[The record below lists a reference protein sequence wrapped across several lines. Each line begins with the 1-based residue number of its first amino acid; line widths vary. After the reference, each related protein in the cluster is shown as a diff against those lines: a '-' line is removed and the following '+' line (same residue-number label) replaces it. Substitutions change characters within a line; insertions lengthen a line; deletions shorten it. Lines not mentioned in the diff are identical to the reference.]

1 LISNLAVTVLL
12 FSLTVYVYVCRT
24 RLVRFD
30 RGFFKTISWGVSFLA
45 TARVLNALPLLAG
58 EQIHSPSI
66 LKAST
71 IGEFLC
77 YSVGAVLFISAAF
90 RLRHRLNHSAQN
102 RSDDYRWEVFQRAIP
117 NILRP
122 DGNLDGSVGTFLAYL
137 RHGLGYEAIS
147 IHLLDDGGNSLKLCY
162 SAGMDDNWQNLY
174 RQLPIKDSLAGAV
187 IDRGRV
193 ITVEELDTDP
203 QLKKLLSSLR
213 DIVSFFGCPLK
224 FGEKSVGV
232 FSIYGRKPRRFER
245 IEVRTLVA
253 AVDQLATILAFRE
266 LSAEISTKERKEA
279 LRQRLEEVALRH
291 SELQTGLPVIATI
304 LKEYLPCDYLCV
316 VLSDQTGQNMWRYT
330 TSPGGSHLLEKG
342 TIRPELGSILKLV
355 FEGQA
360 QLLSDCQPHLEEL
373 TTLPFTSELGSMLLA
388 PLLPE
393 TVATIGNTPL
403 KGALI
408 CASKQPGDFEEKS
421 LEMLKLAA
429 TFTALVAQ
437 RDHLANDLKLKRK
450 QSSRLADRIPF
461 DSPVSSSS
469 RAFREVAERIVT
481 GLPTTSCGVMLFDSQ
496 SSSFKPLGSFHRQ
509 ARGQEEMTLQPVPL
523 RESPLLQR
531 IMASRSAMTVKIG
544 SADPLLDEKE
554 QSKIFGADIKGGLI
568 LPVTSDRTVYG
579 LLTVGERRNPL
590 RQPFTDDDLEF
601 CEGIANQLAPVLS
614 RPLKEKVEETRLLEV
629 VVESLPDLIFQMRS
643 PLATILGNCELVSK
657 VEGFATPEQAKRFA
671 RTVQNQA
678 KKLHRCLE
686 TLSGLHSSMR
696 APRKQKIY
704 NLEP

>member
-1 LISNLAVTVLL
+1 MISNLAVTILL
-12 FSLTVYVYVCRT
+12 FSLTVYVYACRT

-30 RGFFKTISWGVSFLA
+30 RGFFKTISWGVSSLA
-45 TARVLNALPLLAG
+45 TARVLNALPLLG
-58 EQIHSPSI
+58 EQQIRSPSI

-77 YSVGAVLFISAAF
+77 YSVGAVLLISAAF

-102 RSDDYRWEVFQRAIP
+102 RSSDYRWEVFQRAIP
-117 NILRP
+117 NMLRP

-147 IHLLDDGGNSLKLCY
+147 IHLLDEGGNSLKLCY

-174 RQLPIKDSLAGAV
+174 RQLPIKDSVVGAV
-187 IDRGRV
+187 IERGRIISAEKV
-193 ITVEELDTDP
+193 SAHPET
-203 QLKKLLSSLR
+203 KSLLAAS
-213 DIVSFFGCPLK
+213 DVFTSFFGCPIR
-224 FGEKSVGV
+224 FGEKSLGV
-232 FSIYGRKPRRFER
+232 FSIYARQHRRFER
-245 IEVRTLVA
+245 IEARALVC

-266 LSAEISTKERKEA
+266 LSAEMSTKERQEA
-279 LRQRLEEVALRH
+279 LRVRLEEVALRH
-291 SELQTGLPVIATI
+291 SELQSGLPSIATI

-330 TSPGGSHLLEKG
+330 TSPGGSHLFEKG
-342 TIRPELGSILKLV
+342 TIRPKLGSILKLAL
-355 FEGQA
+355 EGQA
-360 QLLSDCQPHLEEL
+360 QLLSDCRPHLEEL
-373 TTLPFTSELGSMLLA
+373 TTLPFASELGSMMLA
-388 PLLPE
+388 PLFPE
-393 TVATIGNTPL
+393 TVATIGNGPL

-408 CASKQPGDFEEKS
+408 CASKRPGDFEEKS
-421 LEMLKLAA
+421 LELLKAVSTYV
-429 TFTALVAQ
+429 TFVAQ
-437 RDHLANDLKLKRK
+437 RDHLKEKLETKEKRLGK
-450 QSSRLADRIPF
+450 LTDRIAF
-461 DSPVSSSS
+461 DSPALSSG
-469 RAFREVAERIVT
+469 RAFREVAERVVA

-496 SSSFKPLGSFHRQ
+496 SFSFKPLGSFHRQ
-509 ARGQEEMTLQPVPL
+509 AKGQEEMTLEPIPL

-531 IMASRSAMTVKIG
+531 IMASRRAVKVRIG
-544 SADPLLDEKE
+544 PADPLLDEKE

-568 LPVTSDRTVYG
+568 LPVTSDERVCG
-579 LLTVGERRNPL
+579 LLAVGERRNPL
-590 RQPFTDDDLEF
+590 RQPFTEEGLEF
-601 CEGIANQLAPVLS
+601 CEGIANQLAPFLS

-643 PLATILGNCELVSK
+643 PLTTILGNCELVSK

-671 RTVQNQA
+671 RTVEKQA
-678 KKLHRCLE
+678 RKLHRCLE